1 MALGLSSAAGTAGDT
16 DAADSGAGLADGAG
30 LAGLAFAAALLA
42 DGADA
47 FAAALL
53 PDGADALGLDVTR
66 GRFGAAGWA
75 YAKEANGL
83 SSKPIHTYAAQ
94 LIAACRGRP
103 LQFLLS

>member
-1 MALGLSSAAGTAGDT
+1 MPWRKLAIRRYSRNFS
-16 DAADSGAGLADGAG
+16 AADSGAGLADGAG

-66 GRFGAAGWA
+66 GRFGAAGWVPA
-75 YAKEANGL
+75 SNAKEANGL
-83 SSKPIHTYAAQ
+83 
-94 LIAACRGRP
+94 
-103 LQFLLS
+103 LSIM